1 MKNMR
6 CECNSCEFKAKRG
19 YSGKLVFS
27 IFNYKATRSSLRFI
41 KGEETITNQIK
52 SNQVKIQHTQCE
64 IRTKIIQK
72 SKTIYTVI
80 SSMFV
85 DFARLSFKLN
95 IH

>member
-19 YSGKLVFS
+19 YSGKFLIIKQQEVV
-27 IFNYKATRSSLRFI
+27 YDSLKEKRRL
-41 KGEETITNQIK
+41 QIK
-52 SNQVKIQHTQCE
+52 LEIVKIQHTQCE

-85 DFARLSFKLN
+85 DFVRLSFKLN